1 MSEAELR
8 TPKRQH
14 PRSADH
20 EASSRARAARRVEN
34 AESFLFC
41 TRYGHRHRLGR
52 HIPAWHPRAPDDSVL
67 AQCAV
72 SRRIGGG
79 DWRADSVLP
88 RAFAADI
95 QSHSRG
101 VGFFT
106 TVAATAVFGTELV
119 LLMDAAGIAAVFW
132 IAATLLWFVTIYG
145 VLAVP
150 TVKPDK
156 PSLADGLNGGW
167 LVSVV
172 ASQAVALLTVLISA
186 AGVLVGLERPLLL
199 VALVL
204 CLGGGAL
211 YLWIVTLI
219 FFRYTFIH
227 MAPEDLTPPYWINMG
242 AVAISTPV
250 GATLIEHTALSR
262 DVAEI
267 APFVTGCTLVFWAIA
282 TWWIPMLL
290 VLGVWRYL
298 ICGLPLAYDPLHWGG
313 VFPLGMYSV
322 ATYHLA
328 KILAA
333 PFLLPLSWLFMV
345 IAVLAWAATFAGLVD
360 SRLNRLSDGGL
371 ADAEGA
377 LSNARATG
385 HAPTLLNALAVME
398 KLYTFSGNF
407 ASAFAAIDELGA
419 LADEKGAFAWKTAE
433 TTGRGRLLALTGKPS
448 EAIQVLT
455 SGLAD
460 AAQRSKGTTLYQ
472 PFNLLCLAH
481 AHAELAQFDD
491 AWRRIG
497 EAMTA
502 METTKEKWCEAEV
515 YRTAGE
521 IALKSPEPEVAKAE
535 TYFERALTVARYQ
548 QAKSWELCAA
558 MSMGRLWRDQGKRQP
573 AHDLVAPVYGWFT
586 EGFDTL
592 DLKQAKALLDE
603 LT

>member
-1 MSEAELR
+1 MRLRLEHGRRDELK
-8 TPKRQH
+8 TLNPSYFALVMATGIVSVATYLH
-14 PRSADH
+14 GIPVLPTILFWLNALFL
-20 EASSRARAARRVEN
+20 AGLVAATGARI
-34 AESFLFC
+34 L
-41 TRYGHRHRLGR
+41 YY
-52 HIPAWHPRAPDDSVL
+52 
-67 AQCAV
+67 
-72 SRRIGGG
+72 
-79 DWRADSVLP
+79 P
-88 RAFAADI
+88 RAFVADI

-145 VLAVP
+145 VLAVL

-186 AGVLVGLERPLLL
+186 AGVLAGLERPLLL

-204 CLGGGAL
+204 WLGGGAL

-242 AVAISTPV
+242 AVAISTLV

-333 PFLLPLSWLFMV
+333 RFLLPLSWLFMV

-360 SRLNRLSDGGL
+360 SRLNRLS
-371 ADAEGA
+371 
-377 LSNARATG
+377 
-385 HAPTLLNALAVME
+385 HAQ
-398 KLYTFSGNF
+398 S
-407 ASAFAAIDELGA
+407 
-419 LADEKGAFAWKTAE
+419 
-433 TTGRGRLLALTGKPS
+433 
-448 EAIQVLT
+448 
-455 SGLAD
+455 
-460 AAQRSKGTTLYQ
+460 
-472 PFNLLCLAH
+472 
-481 AHAELAQFDD
+481 
-491 AWRRIG
+491 
-497 EAMTA
+497 
-502 METTKEKWCEAEV
+502 
-515 YRTAGE
+515 
-521 IALKSPEPEVAKAE
+521 KAE
-535 TYFERALTVARYQ
+535 A
-548 QAKSWELCAA
+548 
-558 MSMGRLWRDQGKRQP
+558 
-573 AHDLVAPVYGWFT
+573 
-586 EGFDTL
+586 
-592 DLKQAKALLDE
+592 
-603 LT
+603 